1 VPELLTVIAGHL
13 LNGAL
18 TIALAAVAAALTEH
32 PATAAIVT
40 LSVTVGTWLINFAA
54 AVNGGWWEKA
64 AAFTPTA
71 MVAEFQRGLFRADVT
86 LVAVSLTVAG
96 LWISAIFLRIGDPIR
111 RRVQRS
117 IAVIAAAAIV
127 VASATLVTASWDASE
142 SRRNSFSESE
152 VAALRS
158 INGDLHIVA
167 HFAPEDPRRSDLE
180 HNAFR
185 KLRRALPRTRIT
197 YVSATSTGLFEQTT
211 EKYGEIEY
219 ALGSQ
224 SASSR
229 SITTDGVLESV
240 FTLAG
245 VTPPGESSDDVFRG
259 HPLAARPRGAAI
271 IFYGAWPLVVAVL
284 AFMVQRGKA

>member
-1 VPELLTVIAGHL
+1 VILVGVIL
-13 LNGAL
+13 
-18 TIALAAVAAALTEH
+18 
-32 PATAAIVT
+32 TAAG
-40 LSVTVGTWLINFAA
+40 LSA
-54 AVNGGWWEKA
+54 
-64 AAFTPTA
+64 
-71 MVAEFQRGLFRADVT
+71 
-86 LVAVSLTVAG
+86 
-96 LWISAIFLRIGDPIR
+96 SAIFLRLGDPIR

-117 IAVIAAAAIV
+117 IAVFAVAALAIASV
-127 VASATLVTASWDASE
+127 SLVSASWDASE
-142 SRRNSFSESE
+142 SRRNSFSERE

-167 HFAPEDPRRSDLE
+167 HFAPEDPRRADLE

-197 YVSATSTGLFEQTT
+197 YVSATSTGLFEQTRD
-211 EKYGEIEY
+211 KYGEIEY

-245 VTPPGESSDDVFRG
+245 LTPPAESEDDVFRG

-271 IFYGAWPLVVAVL
+271 IFYGAWPLMVAVL
-284 AFMVQRGKA
+284 AVMVQRGKA